1 MKKLALPFRM
11 MESPLHDRLSTKD
24 IDFLS
29 QHVECLQFD
38 KKEQVYES
46 VHKCN
51 FVYLLAKGSIKLT
64 NILDEGK
71 EMIKYIVQPGE
82 LFGEWALISD
92 EPKEELAIAV
102 RDNVQVWKIPVN
114 ALIQVFN
121 NNAIASLYVTSV
133 IQEKLNN
140 IERRLGNFIA
150 KNARSRIVD
159 FIKYNAET
167 RGKQIGYEILINHKL
182 THQDIAN
189 ITGTSRQTV
198 TSVLN
203 DLKRLN
209 LIYFN
214 GMGILVRDLARLA

>member
-1 MKKLALPFRM
+1 M
-11 MESPLHDRLSTKD
+11 HDRLSNKD

-38 KKEQVYES
+38 KKEQVYENT
-46 VHKCN
+46 HKCN